1 MPIECTEKIRA
12 ATREE
17 FYQIDQR
24 LLGVAYDVQNQFGRF
39 LNERLYQNEISE
51 RCTDLFGLELVQEM
65 EIRVSFRDFVKEYF
79 VDLLVNQSVPIET
92 KTVEK
97 LTQAHEAQL

>member
-39 LNERLYQNEISE
+39 LNERLYQNEIPE
-51 RCTDLFGLELVQEM
+51 RCTDLFGLELVKKWKFA
-65 EIRVSFRDFVKEYF
+65 SAFVISLRSI
-79 VDLLVNQSVPIET
+79 LLICW
-92 KTVEK
+92 
-97 LTQAHEAQL
+97 